1 MVADHRRFSTFTGI
15 VADPVKY
22 FHHRVIVLLACPGI
36 SSQTVLLIRSDR
48 QVPAPANPSSACLPT
63 SIQGSMMSSQFPY
76 TRPRRLRN
84 SESMRSLFQ
93 ETEFKLGDLVLPIF
107 VEEEIDDFVP
117 INSMPGVRR
126 IPESKLAS
134 EIERYALAGIRSVM
148 TFGVSHHLDDTGS
161 DTWNE
166 NGLVARM
173 ARICKDAVPEM
184 VVMSDTCFCEYTAH
198 GHCGVL
204 HQGQVD
210 NDATLAN
217 LGRQAVVAAQAGADF
232 IAPSAAMDGQ
242 VQAIRSALDAA
253 GFTQTAIMAYSTKF
267 ASALYGPF
275 REAGGSALKGDRKS
289 YQMNPMNRREAV
301 RESLLDEQ
309 EGADA
314 LMVKPAGAY
323 LDIIR
328 DIREASRLPLGAY
341 QVSGEYAMIKFGAQA
356 GAIDEARVVRESLG
370 AIKRAGADLIFT
382 YFAMDLALSGI

>member
-1 MVADHRRFSTFTGI
+1 
-15 VADPVKY
+15 
-22 FHHRVIVLLACPGI
+22 
-36 SSQTVLLIRSDR
+36 
-48 QVPAPANPSSACLPT
+48 
-63 SIQGSMMSSQFPY
+63 MSSHFPH
-76 TRPRRLRN
+76 TRPRRLRG

-93 ETEFKLGDLVLPIF
+93 ENEFSLSDLVLPIF
-107 VEEEIDDFVP
+107 VEEGVDDFVP

-126 IPESKLAS
+126 IPESKLAG
-134 EIERYALAGIRSVM
+134 EIERYARAGIQSVM
-148 TFGVSHHLDDTGS
+148 TFGVSHHLDEDGS
-161 DTWNE
+161 DTWND
-166 NGLVARM
+166 NGLVARIN
-173 ARICKDAVPEM
+173 RICKDAVPEM
-184 VVMSDTCFCEYTAH
+184 IVMSDTCFCEYTAH
-198 GHCGVL
+198 GHCGVI
-204 HQGQVD
+204 HDGRVD

-217 LGRQAVVAAQAGADF
+217 LGRQAVVAARAGADF

-242 VQAIRSALDAA
+242 VQAIRAALDGA
-253 GFTQTAIMAYSTKF
+253 GFSDTAIMAYSTKF

-328 DIREASRLPLGAY
+328 DIREASRLPLAAY